1 MCVWGGGERQG
12 GGGKWGGGSPKVHY
26 FMIDP
31 WAPSRLSPKMNTI
44 NFNKVGL
51 IVCEGDSVCVC
62 VRGGGGQGG
71 GGKWGGGQPQGALLY
86 DRPLD
91 PVPPLSQDEHHQL

>member
-1 MCVWGGGERQG
+1 MPLSSRSRLAAPSAGLEMFEFLLMFDRAA
-12 GGGKWGGGSPKVHY
+12 GSPKVHY

-31 WAPSRLSPKMNTI
+31 WAPSRLFPKMNTI

-62 VRGGGGQGG
+62 VWGGGGGGREGEGSGG
-71 GGKWGGGQPQGALLY
+71 GAAPRCTTL
-86 DRPLD
+86 
-91 PVPPLSQDEHHQL
+91 